1 MIFFTILNKM
11 KMDLSK
17 LINYEINAIIG
28 KQKAQVS
35 SGKNTHF
42 TVKKQIKHVSG
53 SDVTINT

>member
-42 TVKKQIKHVSG
+42 TVKK
-53 SDVTINT
+53 